1 MTLIPSRLLSSPPP
15 HQFVEESPLL
25 RWGRKIYDTMGE
37 GEGRLETEWM
47 RRLVAKAGDL
57 WEIVHG
63 TARGN
68 HQIHFLFFVSVDR
81 KRQENYL
88 LKNPLNILTLYQCEY
103 SATCSSCFPE
113 PHLLVASS
121 IVMQVTLPVLFPPP
135 AGSYL
140 PLYLSPGRPS
150 WLICCPNKAANISGV
165 SCEIA
170 ATIVN
175 GFRPRG
181 KLEGR
186 RQAAT
191 TSW

>member
-15 HQFVEESPLL
+15 HQFVLESPLL

-113 PHLLVASS
+113 PHFFCCIPYRDASNS
-121 IVMQVTLPVLFPPP
+121 SCPFSLPPRARIFPCTFPPSLLAYLLP
-135 AGSYL
+135 KQGSQHFWRVL
-140 PLYLSPGRPS
+140 RDCRDHREWLSPQ
-150 WLICCPNKAANISGV
+150 
-165 SCEIA
+165 
-170 ATIVN
+170 
-175 GFRPRG
+175 G
-181 KLEGR
+181 KVGG
-186 RQAAT
+186 
-191 TSW
+191 